1 VADARAAAED
11 FNRLVAEDGTAAV
24 ARALALR
31 EAFGRA
37 GVTYGGAPMRSFLR
51 PHLVS
56 RRDWD
61 DLRDAGRRL
70 LECAARVAR
79 HAFGGELRRLLD
91 FLGTPEAERP
101 WLEIDPGE
109 PDVLMSRIDA
119 FLTEAGPR
127 VIEINSDAP
136 AGFGY
141 GDRMAALFVESDL
154 HRRFAARHPLRYVPS
169 APGLIGAF
177 RRRHAATGG
186 SGPPRVAIVDW
197 ADVKTRP
204 DQELLCESFLR
215 AGLDCRLADPR
226 EVEARGDHLFAGG
239 FEIDLVYR
247 RALLQELLERPD
259 DSRSL
264 LAAYRA
270 RPAAFQNSF
279 RCRISEDKVFLAILT
294 DEDHAA
300 LLRPEERELVRR
312 VVPWTRRV
320 AERRTTK
327 DGATIDLVPWILARR
342 ESLVL
347 KPAHGYGGASVVMGD
362 ETSDAEWHARVAEA
376 LGAPWVVQERA
387 RIPEEAFPVVAG
399 GTLAFEL
406 LKVNANPFYVA
417 GAEVG
422 AVARVSR
429 SSVINVSAGG
439 GSVPTFV
446 LED

>member
-1 VADARAAAED
+1 VANARAAAAA
-11 FNRLVAEDGTAAV
+11 FNRMVAEDETAAI

-31 EAFGRA
+31 EAFLRS

-61 DLRDAGRRL
+61 DLRDASRRL

-79 HAFGGELRRLLD
+79 YAFGGDLGRLLD

-101 WLEIDPGE
+101 WLEIDPGQ

-141 GDRMAALFVESDL
+141 GDRMAAIFADSDL
-154 HRRFAARHPLRYVPS
+154 HRRFAALHPLRYVAS
-169 APGLIGAF
+169 GPGLIGAF
-177 RRRHAATGG
+177 RSRHAATGG
-186 SGPPRVAIVDW
+186 NGSPRVAIVDW
-197 ADVKTRP
+197 ADVKTRA
-204 DQELLCESFLR
+204 DQELLRESFLR

-226 EVEARGDHLFAGG
+226 EVEARGERLFAGG
-239 FEIDLVYR
+239 FEVDLVYR

-259 DSRSL
+259 DARSL

-294 DEDHAA
+294 DDEHAG

-320 AERRTTK
+320 AEGRTTK
-327 DGATIDLVPWILARR
+327 DAATIELVPWILARR

-362 ETSDAEWHARVAEA
+362 EASEGEWQSRVEA
-376 LGAPWVVQERA
+376 ALAAPWVVQERA
-387 RIPEEAFPVVAG
+387 RIPEEPFPVVAG
-399 GTLAFEL
+399 GTLAFEA

-446 LED
+446 LEG